1 MGIVYDKVK
10 EFKSKYSGGVAW
22 RVKKHCSVIE
32 MHLNPGEEVLF
43 AFTGQ
48 RNDNF
53 WDMISTCVFALT
65 NKRIL
70 IGQKRVF
77 GYYLSSITPDLF
89 NDLQVTQGLIFGRIV
104 IDTIKEQVVLTNL
117 DKHSLPEIETVVSE
131 FMMKEK
137 QKYKRSDEYEAN

>member
-1 MGIVYDKVK
+1 MNTVYEKVK
-10 EFKSKYSGGVAW
+10 EFKRKYCGGVAW
-22 RVKKHCSVIE
+22 RVKKHCGVVQ

-53 WDMISTCVFALT
+53 WDMISTCVFTLT

-70 IGQKRVF
+70 IGQKRVM

-89 NDLQVTQGLIFGRIV
+89 NDLQVTSGLVWGRIV
-104 IDTIKEQVVLTNL
+104 IDTIKEKVVLTNL
-117 DKHSLPEIETVVSE
+117 DKHSLPEIETVVSD

-137 QKYKRSDEYEAN
+137 QKYKRSDDNEA

>member
-1 MGIVYDKVK
+1 MGVTYNKVK
-10 EFKSKYSGGVAW
+10 EFKKKFSGGVAW
-22 RVKKHCSVIE
+22 RVKKHCDIVDK
-32 MHLNPGEEVLF
+32 HLNPGEEVIF

-65 NKRIL
+65 TKRIL
-70 IGQKRVF
+70 IGQKRVM

-89 NDLQVTQGLIFGRIV
+89 NDLQVTSGLIWGRIV
-104 IDTIKEQVVLTNL
+104 IDTIKEKVVLTNL
-117 DKHSLPEIETVVSE
+117 DKHSLPEIETIVSE

-137 QKYKRSDEYEAN
+137 QKYKRSDDNEA